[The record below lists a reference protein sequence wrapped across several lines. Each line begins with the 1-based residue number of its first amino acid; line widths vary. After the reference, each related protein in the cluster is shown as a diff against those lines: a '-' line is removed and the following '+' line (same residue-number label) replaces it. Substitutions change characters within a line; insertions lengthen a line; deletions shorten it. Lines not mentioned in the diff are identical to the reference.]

1 MPALFQIAPVT
12 PGSLVG
18 IMMTLAVPSKSA
30 SPVTPSVLE
39 AVIVVA
45 TTAPVTAP
53 TKPLVEVTGPEKV
66 VELIGKSS
74 HASYGAYLSACRQS
88 GNCQISRFDSGFIT
102 VYTSYSLVAQ
112 IKKARL
118 WGTGQVSSREI
129 NTLKTT
135 KSISCSLRNCSTPNI
150 SLNSGLVNVLYP
162 PYEHIFAKGVFHS
175 IYPSGD

>member
-1 MPALFQIAPVT
+1 
-12 PGSLVG
+12 
-18 IMMTLAVPSKSA
+18 MMTLAVPSKSA

-45 TTAPVTAP
+45 ATAPVTLPVTAP

-102 VYTSYSLVAQ
+102 VYTSYSPVAQ
-112 IKKARL
+112 IKKPVCGDGPSL
-118 WGTGQVSSREI
+118 FKGD
-129 NTLKTT
+129 KHT
-135 KSISCSLRNCSTPNI
+135 KNNKKHKLFTAKLQHPQ
-150 SLNSGLVNVLYP
+150 
-162 PYEHIFAKGVFHS
+162 HIT
-175 IYPSGD
+175 

>member
-18 IMMTLAVPSKSA
+18 IMMTLAVPDRVA
-30 SPVTPSVLE
+30 LLE

-45 TTAPVTAP
+45 TTAPVTSPVTAP

-102 VYTSYSLVAQ
+102 VYTSYSPVAQ

-129 NTLKTT
+129 NTQRT
-135 KSISCSLRNCSTPNI
+135 K
-150 SLNSGLVNVLYP
+150 
-162 PYEHIFAKGVFHS
+162 H
-175 IYPSGD
+175 

>member
-18 IMMTLAVPSKSA
+18 IMMTLAVPERVA
-30 SPVTPSVLE
+30 LPVTSSVLE
-39 AVIVVA
+39 AVTVVA
-45 TTAPVTAP
+45 ATAPVTLPVTLPVIAP

-88 GNCQISRFDSGFIT
+88 GNCKINRFDSGFIT
-102 VYTSYSLVAQ
+102 VYTSYSPVAQ

-118 WGTGQVSSREI
+118 WGRA
-129 NTLKTT
+129 
-135 KSISCSLRNCSTPNI
+135 KSLQGR
-150 SLNSGLVNVLYP
+150 
-162 PYEHIFAKGVFHS
+162 
-175 IYPSGD
+175 